1 MQTFYVNKEELE
13 ALYLSKEESLHCVK
27 VLRKNT
33 GDTIYLLN
41 GVGDLITAEIIEAN
55 HKKCAFKII
64 NTERQIN
71 SNPSLHIC
79 IAPPKSIDRFDIFI
93 EKAIELGIKEIT
105 PIFSEHSERRKL
117 NIEKLQK
124 QLIVACKQS
133 LTYHFP
139 ILNEP
144 KTFKEILSSSD
155 NYTNKLIGHCNLSYE
170 RHPIISF
177 DTSEDSIVLIGPEGD
192 FSIKEIDSASERGF
206 KAIKLNNKRLRT
218 ETAGIAIVAI
228 WNFL

>member
-1 MQTFYVNKEELE
+1 MQTFYVNKEEQE
-13 ALYLSKEESLHCVK
+13 SLYLSKEESLHCVK

-41 GVGDLITAEIIEAN
+41 GIGDLITAEIIDAN
-55 HKKCAFKII
+55 HKKCGFKII
-64 NTERQIN
+64 SIEHQIN
-71 SNPSLHIC
+71 NNPPLHIA
-79 IAPPKSIDRFDIFI
+79 IAPPKSIDRFDIFL
-93 EKAIELGIKEIT
+93 EKAIEIGISEIT
-105 PIFSEHSERRKL
+105 PIFSEHSERRKI
-117 NIEKLQK
+117 NMEKLKK

-144 KTFKEILSSSD
+144 KSFKEIINTSD
-155 NYTNKLIGHCNLSYE
+155 KYTNKLIGHCNLSYE

-192 FSIKEIDSASERGF
+192 FSIKEIDTASEKGF

-218 ETAGIAIVAI
+218 ETAGITIVAI